1 MKWSPKSKRV
11 DHPNNEI
18 TTKNNVPSN
27 NEKIL
32 KTTFISPSVVFFL
45 NVFWIST
52 AASSSDTEYFI
63 LRRTGAESSPVYT
76 LYPPTYKTNKQK
88 PSNALLLHET
98 TRSDD
103 FWRNTAL
110 QHCCEII
117 SNDYN
122 IVPTLRIVPCN
133 ITLRR
138 GVELGTSEKQIQQ
151 AARAKLEP
159 VTTWLW
165 VRRTT
170 TRPRSLNKQD

>member
-1 MKWSPKSKRV
+1 MQWSPKSKRV

-32 KTTFISPSVVFFL
+32 KTLTFISPRVVFFL

-63 LRRTGAESSPVYT
+63 LRRTGTESSPVYT

-88 PSNALLLHET
+88 PSNALLHET

-110 QHCCEII
+110 KHCCEII

-122 IVPTLRIVPCN
+122 IVPTVRIVSCN
-133 ITLRR
+133 ITLKR

-159 VTTWLW
+159 VTIWLW

-170 TRPRSLNKQD
+170 TRPRSQNKQD